1 MSLNFQI
8 IISPA
13 KKMNIEP
20 DILPYRGMP
29 CYLSKAEILAEYLQ
43 SLSYPELKKMWK
55 CSDKIA
61 QQNAERL
68 KGMDLTQNL
77 TPAILAYEGI
87 QYKYM
92 APQVLEEQ
100 GLEYIEKNL
109 RILSGFYGILRPFDG
124 VIPYRLE
131 MQTKFS
137 NWEYGNLYEYWGAD
151 LAQELQK
158 ESNLILNLASKEYS
172 KAVEKHLAS
181 DVEMIEVVFGEIIEG
196 KVIEKGTLAKMAR
209 GEMVRF
215 LAQHEINDVE
225 KVTEFSGLG
234 YIYREELSQKQ
245 KLVFIKEKQKN
256 R

>member
-13 KKMNIEP
+13 KKMKIEP

-61 QQNAERL
+61 KQNAERL

-131 MQTKFS
+131 MQ
-137 NWEYGNLYEYWGAD
+137 
-151 LAQELQK
+151 
-158 ESNLILNLASKEYS
+158 
-172 KAVEKHLAS
+172 
-181 DVEMIEVVFGEIIEG
+181 
-196 KVIEKGTLAKMAR
+196 
-209 GEMVRF
+209 
-215 LAQHEINDVE
+215 
-225 KVTEFSGLG
+225 
-234 YIYREELSQKQ
+234 
-245 KLVFIKEKQKN
+245 
-256 R
+256 

>member
-43 SLSYPELKKMWK
+43 SLSYPELKKLWK

-61 QQNAERL
+61 QKNAERL

-100 GLEYIEKNL
+100 GVEYIEKNL

-124 VIPYRLE
+124 VVPYRLE

-151 LAQELQK
+151 LAQALQK
-158 ESNLILNLASKEYS
+158 ESNLILSLASKEYS
-172 KAVEKHLAS
+172 KAVEKHLTA
-181 DVEMIEVVFGEIIEG
+181 DMEMIEVVFGEMIEG
-196 KVIEKGTLAKMAR
+196 KIIEKGTLAKMAR

-225 KVTEFSGLG
+225 KVKEFSGLG

>member
-1 MSLNFQI
+1 M
-8 IISPA
+8 
-13 KKMNIEP
+13 
-20 DILPYRGMP
+20 
-29 CYLSKAEILAEYLQ
+29 
-43 SLSYPELKKMWK
+43 
-55 CSDKIA
+55 
-61 QQNAERL
+61 
-68 KGMDLTQNL
+68 
-77 TPAILAYEGI
+77 
-87 QYKYM
+87 
-92 APQVLEEQ
+92 
-100 GLEYIEKNL
+100 
-109 RILSGFYGILRPFDG
+109 
-124 VIPYRLE
+124 IPYRLE

-225 KVTEFSGLG
+225 KVKEFSGLG